1 MSEKPK
7 GNTDRWRVIQ
17 WLEEDLEYYKNN
29 IGEVKEHGKTVHG
42 NMSSTIITQ
51 KLIDSVTERIA
62 QLEELESIKEQSEI
76 NRKDYQ
82 KV

>member
-51 KLIDSVTERIA
+51 ELIDSVQSRVY
-62 QLEELESIKEQSEI
+62 QLEKMEQKENANKWRLPEFA
-76 NRKDYQ
+76 
-82 KV
+82 

>member
-29 IGEVKEHGKTVHG
+29 IGEVKEHGKTIKG
-42 NMSSTIITQ
+42 KMSRTIVDQ
-51 KLIDSVTERIA
+51 ALINTVKERIKK
-62 QLEELESIKEQSEI
+62 LKEKELEA
-76 NRKDYQ
+76 
-82 KV
+82 V

>member
-29 IGEVKEHGKTVHG
+29 IGEVKEHGKTIKG
-42 NMSSTIITQ
+42 NMSRTTIDQSLVDTV
-51 KLIDSVTERIA
+51 KERIKK
-62 QLEELESIKEQSEI
+62 LKEKELEA
-76 NRKDYQ
+76 
-82 KV
+82 V

>member
-29 IGEVKEHGKTVHG
+29 IGEVKEHGKTIKG
-42 NMSSTIITQ
+42 KMSKTIVDQ
-51 KLIDSVTERIA
+51 ALIDTVEERIKK
-62 QLEELESIKEQSEI
+62 LKEKELEA
-76 NRKDYQ
+76 
-82 KV
+82 V

>member
-1 MSEKPK
+1 M
-7 GNTDRWRVIQ
+7 TDREKIIG
-17 WLEEDLEYYKNN
+17 WLKENLKYYKDH

>member
-29 IGEVKEHGKTVHG
+29 IGEVKEHGKTIKG
-42 NMSSTIITQ
+42 NMSRTTIDQ
-51 KLIDSVTERIA
+51 SLIDTVEERIKK
-62 QLEELESIKEQSEI
+62 LKEKELEA
-76 NRKDYQ
+76 
-82 KV
+82 V